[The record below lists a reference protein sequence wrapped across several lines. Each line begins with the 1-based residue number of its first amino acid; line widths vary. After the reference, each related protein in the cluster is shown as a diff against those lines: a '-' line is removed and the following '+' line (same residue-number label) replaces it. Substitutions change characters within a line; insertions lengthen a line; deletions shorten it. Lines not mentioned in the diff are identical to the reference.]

1 MTSRSKLVIGIVVA
15 VLVIAGAAI
24 GVAVATGGGGGSEKA
39 ATTTV
44 PPTTAAVSSTVP
56 PATAPPVP
64 IAPLTGLPDPSG
76 ESQTRP
82 SLAVKVENTVE
93 ARPQA
98 GLDQADVVYEE
109 EVEGNITRFV
119 AIFNSTAPETIG
131 PVRSVRLQDPDIVWP
146 IHGIFAYSGGAADP
160 VAAINAAP
168 VHAVDNSAAVA
179 NGVNGMERD
188 APGQPPR
195 QSPHNLYGHGPALFS
210 LGGDPKPPPPLFQ
223 YSVKGVPPPPDADL
237 GEPVDSMRIGWQ
249 GEFDASYNWDAASGT
264 WKRFQHGNPHLVVG
278 GDQIAPT
285 NVVVQFTQYDGV
297 SNGQTIGEGDAWIF
311 TDGRVRKGRWVRPDR
326 EQPAH
331 YVDASG
337 LPILL
342 RPGRTWVELLPANYA
357 VDVQYAPPP
366 ATAPPT
372 TAAPATLAPATT
384 AKPK

>member
-1 MTSRSKLVIGIVVA
+1 VTRRGKVVIGAVVA
-15 VLVIAGAAI
+15 MLVVGSAAV
-24 GVAVATGGGGGSEKA
+24 GVALAVGGGTDSKA
-39 ATTTV
+39 AATSTTRGASNTV
-44 PPTTAAVSSTVP
+44 APSTVP
-56 PATAPPVP
+56 SPP

-82 SLAVKVENTVE
+82 ALAVKVENTPD

-98 GLDQADVVYEE
+98 GIDRADVVYEE

-131 PVRSVRLQDPDIVWP
+131 PVRSVRMQDPDIVWP

-168 VHAVDNSAAVA
+168 VHAVDNSAAIA
-179 NGVNGMERD
+179 NGAAAMERD
-188 APGQPPR
+188 APGQPRR
-195 QSPHNLYGHGPALFS
+195 QSPHNLYGHGPQLFA
-210 LGGDPKPPPPLFQ
+210 LGGDPSPPPALFQ
-223 YSVKGVPPPPDADL
+223 YRQAGVPPPPDADL
-237 GEPVDSMRIGWQ
+237 GQPVTSMRIGFLA
-249 GEFDASYNWDAASGT
+249 GYDPSYNWDGASGA
-264 WKRFQHGNPHLVVG
+264 WKRLQHGDPHLVVG
-278 GDQIAPT
+278 GDQIAPA

-297 SNGQTIGEGDAWIF
+297 SNGQTVGEGEVWVF

-342 RPGRTWVELLPANYA
+342 SPGRTWVEILPAGYA
-357 VDVQYAPPP
+357 VDVESPPPP
-366 ATAPPT
+366 ATTQP
-372 TAAPATLAPATT
+372 PATT
-384 AKPK
+384 ANPTKTK

>member
-1 MTSRSKLVIGIVVA
+1 LNGRTKWVAGIVIAALVVVGAGIA
-15 VLVIAGAAI
+15 VFAAGGDDSVRSA
-24 GVAVATGGGGGSEKA
+24 GTTTSGGSTSTA
-39 ATTTV
+39 A
-44 PPTTAAVSSTVP
+44 PTT
-56 PATAPPVP
+56 TAPPPP

-82 SLAVKVENTVE
+82 ALAVKVENTPM

-98 GLDQADVVYEE
+98 GIDQADVVYEE
-109 EVEGNITRFV
+109 EVEGGITRFI

-168 VHAVDNSAAVA
+168 VHAVDNSAAIA
-179 NGVNGMERD
+179 NGAAAMERD

-195 QSPHNLYGHGPALFS
+195 ESPHNLYGHGPQLFA

-223 YSVKGVPPPPDADL
+223 YSEVGVPPPPDADL
-237 GEPVDSMRIGWQ
+237 GEPVVRLRVGFQSGY
-249 GEFDASYNWDAASGT
+249 DASYDWDAASGT
-264 WKRFQHGNPHLVVG
+264 WKRFQQGDPHLVVG
-278 GDQIAPT
+278 GEQIAPT

-297 SNGQTIGEGDAWIF
+297 SNGQTVGEGDVWVF

-326 EQPAH
+326 EQPAR
-331 YVDASG
+331 YVDAQG

-342 RPGRTWVELLPANYA
+342 RPGRTWVEVLPAEYA
-357 VDVQYAPPP
+357 VDIESPPP
-366 ATAPPT
+366 PPST
-372 TAAPATLAPATT
+372 TASPATVPSTT
-384 AKPK
+384 KPKGNQGPAR